1 MRPKLRLPA
10 DRRRTDPGPSAG
22 TLPGDASAH
31 RPRFGQPGHIIS
43 TEPGGD
49 SGGSAAC
56 APLELLFGAL
66 TCDDGTVGG
75 QAGGIAFVRVLDPV
89 QVVTTW
95 GRSLDLPVRASG
107 GCRAGHGGRGDR
119 HGRD

>member
-1 MRPKLRLPA
+1 MRPELRLPA

-43 TEPGGD
+43 AEPGGD

-95 GRSLDLPVRASG
+95 GRSLDLLSASQ
-107 GCRAGHGGRGDR
+107 RRLPAGHGVRGGR
-119 HGRD
+119 